1 MRSGSLIGVRLTCGK
16 ERYEVARLAEGVAE
30 VRSPHLEPQQ
40 ARLWVP
46 HLPALVAEELG
57 IYERDAGFE
66 AAVAQLAT

>member
-1 MRSGSLIGVRLTCGK
+1 MRSGSLIGVKLTCGK
-16 ERYEVARLAEGVAE
+16 EHYEVARLGEGVAE